1 MAVLACDLCGGKISM
16 GAGGVG
22 RCEVCGM
29 EYSSERLREMLQA
42 GGVTPVAPA
51 APAAPADHSQAIS
64 NFLTLVY
71 NAIEADNEAEA
82 EQYCNK
88 IIELDPMHY
97 EAWFLKGKAAGWQS
111 TIKNPRLGESV
122 AAFAKAISYA
132 PEDKKEGVIE
142 ESKDQIRRLC
152 RALINLRGDRFA
164 KWPDEEEKDGM
175 KSDLTKVLTI
185 MSDFIKQT
193 GISLDLKEFL
203 APLAV
208 EVNQCVVKA
217 FQEKIEKDYKGD
229 NNRPTDND
237 LKRYLDRLG
246 YAIDL
251 LELAVTLVDEDDE
264 SNVQRYENI
273 IFLHQKAI
281 DSQSWDWHY
290 VGGTKHYTAS
300 KSLTDAAKKLR
311 RADIAKYQSKVDA
324 IKGRKQAEERRQA
337 EERKA
342 AYWAGHAEEKA
353 ALEIE
358 KAQLVEEMGALN
370 AELKRKSEETK
381 GPIDAASAEM
391 KAMEARRDSLGL
403 FKGKEKKA
411 LTEQIEAKRT
421 DVKRML
427 WERERMLK
435 DLEAQVK
442 AKKARVEEIDQELN
456 KDR

>member
-1 MAVLACDLCGGKISM
+1 MALVCDLCGGKISM

-42 GGVTPVAPA
+42 GGTTPAAPA
-51 APAAPADHSQAIS
+51 APAAPVDNSQTIS

-111 TIKNPRLGESV
+111 TIKNPRLAESV

-152 RALINLRGDRFA
+152 RALISLRGDRFA

-185 MSDFIKQT
+185 MGDFVKQT
-193 GISLDLKEFL
+193 GVPLDLKQFL

-217 FQEKIEKDYKGD
+217 FQEKIEKDYKGE
-229 NNRPTDND
+229 NNRPSDND

-290 VGGTKHYTAS
+290 SGGTKYYTAS

-311 RADIAKYQSKVDA
+311 RADIAKYQAKVDA
-324 IKGRKQAEERRQA
+324 IKGKKEAEERRQA
-337 EERKA
+337 EERKN
-342 AYWAGHAEEKA
+342 AYWAEHADEKA
-353 ALEIE
+353 ALEAEQAKLI
-358 KAQLVEEMGALN
+358 QEMGALN
-370 AELKRKSEETK
+370 AELKQKLEETK
-381 GPIDAASAEM
+381 GPIDAASAEI
-391 KAMEARRDSLGL
+391 KAMEAKRDGLGL

-411 LTEQIEAKRT
+411 LNDQIEAKRME
-421 DVKRML
+421 VKGL
-427 WERERMLK
+427 LGQREKLLK
-435 DLEAQVK
+435 GLEEQVK
-442 AKKARVEEIDQELN
+442 TRKARVDEIDRELTR
-456 KDR
+456 DR